1 MTTADFKKFVDRL
14 LKPVN
19 NKSGKVDARIKALL
33 PSAGDEIILYKDFQR
48 LGKGLLREQL
58 LDGVNNQ
65 RYIDVVEIIHNHLGW
80 NQKAIK
86 GFNDDCWQDRI
97 SI

>member
-1 MTTADFKKFVDRL
+1 MTTADFKKFVDGL

-33 PSAGDEIILYKDFQR
+33 PSADDEIILYKDFQR

-65 RYIDVVEIIHNHLGW
+65 RYIGIVV
-80 NQKAIK
+80 KY
-86 GFNDDCWQDRI
+86 
-97 SI
+97 